1 MKRICGFF
9 LDWAGAHRPFSES
22 RVMYTSV
29 YQALFRNG
37 TTVEWQP
44 GILSVHAYEFD
55 YDQSTCVR
63 AATEE
68 NMPGRKKPWPFT
80 IDHTFI
86 IIFEYNS
93 TVRAGPESRSCV
105 VPPPRPA
112 LFPHQVPSPADIG
125 NQSNSR
131 NVFFSC
137 VVALKALLRRSAENL
152 NMGSKQLF
160 EIKNMMARKTFRR
173 SIAIDDGASKKYSSD
188 IP

>member
-1 MKRICGFF
+1 MIVGRLRRERSGNIEWLPLKDGGLKVSNKNFCETNLRIFF
-9 LDWAGAHRPFSES
+9 GLGGRAHRPFSES

-137 VVALKALLRRSAENL
+137 VVALKAFLRRAAE
-152 NMGSKQLF
+152 
-160 EIKNMMARKTFRR
+160 
-173 SIAIDDGASKKYSSD
+173 
-188 IP
+188 

>member
-9 LDWAGAHRPFSES
+9 LDWAGACIDLSANHERCTPRCIRHHFE
-22 RVMYTSV
+22 ME
-29 YQALFRNG
+29 LP
-37 TTVEWQP
+37 VEWQP
-44 GILSVHAYEFD
+44 GILSVHAYKFD

-112 LFPHQVPSPADIG
+112 LFPHQVPSPADTG

-137 VVALKALLRRSAENL
+137 VVALKAFLRRAAE
-152 NMGSKQLF
+152 
-160 EIKNMMARKTFRR
+160 
-173 SIAIDDGASKKYSSD
+173 
-188 IP
+188 